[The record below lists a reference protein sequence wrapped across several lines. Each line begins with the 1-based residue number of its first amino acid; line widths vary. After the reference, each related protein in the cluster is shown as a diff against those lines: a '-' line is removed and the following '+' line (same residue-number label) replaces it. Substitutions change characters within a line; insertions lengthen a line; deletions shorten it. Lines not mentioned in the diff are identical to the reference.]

1 MIEAVIPW
9 VLSIVGLSLPA
20 MIGGAVVTEQ
30 VFSWPG
36 LGQLLVDGV
45 NERDYYL
52 IMGITL
58 LLAVVVLVANLLT
71 DIAYGYADPRIRFS

>member
-1 MIEAVIPW
+1 
-9 VLSIVGLSLPA
+9 

-58 LLAVVVLVANLLT
+58 LLAVVVLIANLLT